1 MRNHEKKTNAAL
13 TFEENKSYHVQNIC
27 YIWKTSIYYKK
38 YYKVRYQ
45 CRYTGK
51 YRNKYTCSLRHNI
64 PKKKNPVVFYTA
76 STYAYHFIINELAE
90 KGQFKCLRGNKEKY
104 ITFSVLIKKD

>member
-45 CRYTGK
+45 CRSTGK

-64 PKKKNPVVFYTA
+64 PKKKSCSILYCFY
-76 STYAYHFIINELAE
+76 I
-90 KGQFKCLRGNKEKY
+90 CLSFHNQWACRKR
-104 ITFSVLIKKD
+104 TV